1 MASRAPAKAHPRR
14 TGSRFLLSG
23 LAVCGECGRAL
34 VGLDAKSGKYSYYVC
49 NSLAKKG
56 AGACSTPYL
65 NSDKFE
71 RLVISKIKEH
81 ILTPQNLTELMK
93 LVNEEMDAV
102 SGEYQTEME
111 TINSE
116 IGGVEQRLGNLYN
129 AIEKGNIE
137 FNLLKPRLQDLK
149 AQHDK
154 LLARKAELE
163 GAISQKKIELASPET
178 VKRYVKDLQQ
188 FIDSNELMERKSFI
202 KSFVREIKVTGNEGR
217 IKYTFPIPPDNHEE
231 EGLGVLP
238 TVCNGGRYCTIGR
251 TKTFELSFNLVN
263 GKSQNP

>member
-163 GAISQKKIELASPET
+163 GAISQKKIELANPET

-202 KSFVREIKVTGNEGR
+202 KSFVKEIKVTGNEGR

-238 TVCNGGRYCTIGR
+238 TVCDGGR
-251 TKTFELSFNLVN
+251 
-263 GKSQNP
+263 